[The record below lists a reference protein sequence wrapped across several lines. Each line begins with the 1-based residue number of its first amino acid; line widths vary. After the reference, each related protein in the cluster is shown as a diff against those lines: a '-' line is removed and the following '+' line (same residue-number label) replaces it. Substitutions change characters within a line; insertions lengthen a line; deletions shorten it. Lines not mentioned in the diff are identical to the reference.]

1 MSDET
6 PPKKSKTHVILWI
19 AASLFI
25 LFAIAGMWAA
35 DYYFSPEM
43 LSPTIVP
50 DAVGK

>member
-1 MSDET
+1 MSDENS
-6 PPKKSKTHVILWI
+6 PKKSKSHVILWI

-25 LFAIAGMWAA
+25 ILAIAGMWAA

-43 LSPTIVP
+43 LSPISVP